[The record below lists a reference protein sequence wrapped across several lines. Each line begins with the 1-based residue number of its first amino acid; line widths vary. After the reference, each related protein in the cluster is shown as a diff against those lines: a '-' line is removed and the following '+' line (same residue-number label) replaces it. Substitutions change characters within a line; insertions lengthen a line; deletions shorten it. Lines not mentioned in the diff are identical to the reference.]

1 MGQRLVC
8 SLRIAR
14 CIMLP
19 NQVWIV
25 AIMLLA
31 AALSISL
38 SKDLE
43 RAIKWFIR
51 SLVRVGIAVAIVALC
66 YAALVAPR

>member
-1 MGQRLVC
+1 
-8 SLRIAR
+8 
-14 CIMLP
+14 MLP